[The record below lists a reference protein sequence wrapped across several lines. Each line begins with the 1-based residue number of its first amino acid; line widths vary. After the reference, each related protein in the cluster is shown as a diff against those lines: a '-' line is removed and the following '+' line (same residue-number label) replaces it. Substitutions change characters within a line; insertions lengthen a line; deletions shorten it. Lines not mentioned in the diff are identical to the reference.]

1 MSAKEQKATEYI
13 QEKMFPH
20 IANANTANDMAY
32 FTRDDLK
39 EAYTRGWDEA
49 MEERKKD
56 DIKDGIWIAVQFLV
70 ISHKEETLAKFLI
83 KEAGLSKTDCYI
95 SQTLSDFQNEK
106 MYEFINSIFKDK

>member
-1 MSAKEQKATEYI
+1 MSTKEQKAKEYAGNI
-13 QEKMFPH
+13 LGLDYIGEVEVEKAF
-20 IANANTANDMAY
+20 
-32 FTRDDLK
+32 
-39 EAYTRGWDEA
+39 EAGWDEA

>member
-1 MSAKEQKATEYI
+1 MDIKEQKAKEYAEKNYPYTE
-13 QEKMFPH
+13 
-20 IANANTANDMAY
+20 DMR
-32 FTRDDLK
+32 FQCKTHF
-39 EAYTRGWDEA
+39 EAGWDEA

-70 ISHKEETLAKFLI
+70 ISHKDETLAKFLI